1 MEEQFKISDRRIRIE
16 TVCDPQV
23 DTPPNTFVIRPSKH
37 MNRKI
42 CRVCVKECTSSY
54 NLLSDVSDG
63 KTVMDVVAEVFS
75 FNVSRLLKIFSGV

>member
-1 MEEQFKISDRRIRIE
+1 
-16 TVCDPQV
+16 
-23 DTPPNTFVIRPSKH
+23 